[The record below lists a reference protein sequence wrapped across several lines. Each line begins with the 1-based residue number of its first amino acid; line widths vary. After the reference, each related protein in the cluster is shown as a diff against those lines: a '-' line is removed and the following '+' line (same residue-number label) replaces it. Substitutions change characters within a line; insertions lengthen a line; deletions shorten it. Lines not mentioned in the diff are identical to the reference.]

1 MNKVICIFS
10 KVELK
15 EYIILE
21 ALERREDY
29 LDNQIT
35 NKIEKTDFKTIAAKN
50 KEAEEKAKQKR
61 AKDNINVLKSYRIK

>member
-1 MNKVICIFS
+1 MGNIFCIFS
-10 KVELK
+10 KVQLK
-15 EYIILE
+15 EDSILE

-35 NKIEKTDFKTIAAKN
+35 NKIEKTDFKAIAAKN

>member
-15 EYIILE
+15 EYSILE